1 MAAYLISLSKSKTK
15 NESLINP
22 FLNAKRD
29 EVLKTKLRQLYK
41 KYNYATPFGMKRVRR
56 LLSMIE
62 EYVPSGK
69 VEQDL
74 VTFGYVNDNI
84 IYMKE
89 DKAL

>member
-1 MAAYLISLSKSKTK
+1 
-15 NESLINP
+15 
-22 FLNAKRD
+22 
-29 EVLKTKLRQLYK
+29 
-41 KYNYATPFGMKRVRR
+41 
-56 LLSMIE
+56 MIE